1 MKKSIYIIL
10 SLIAIVILSSSC
22 NKRKT
27 YADLLK
33 EENKAIDKFIS
44 KNKLV
49 VIDNFPRNGVFKDN
63 EFFRDPATG
72 VYYNIMEVGDT
83 INTKKAKDG
92 SEVHVR
98 FKGLKYFSKNDTLE
112 YNNNDPIR
120 SPFPETFVYRGPVT
134 MLNRSR
140 NYPGTTAGWAVP
152 LEHVGRNGKVRMI
165 IPFNMGAPSDQQA
178 YTPTYY
184 DVVHYTGIDE

>member
-1 MKKSIYIIL
+1 MKKSTYIIL
-10 SLIAIVILSSSC
+10 SLIALTILGSSC

-33 EENKAIDKFIS
+33 EENKAIDKFIA

-49 VIDNFPRNGVFKDN
+49 ILDAFPKNGTFKEK
-63 EFFRDPATG
+63 EFYRDPATG
-72 VYYNIMEVGDT
+72 VYYSIVEVGDT

-98 FKGLKYFSKNDTLE
+98 FKGLKYFSKNDSIE
-112 YNNNDPIR
+112 YNNYDPIR
-120 SPFPETFVYRGPVT
+120 SPFPESFTYRGPVT
-134 MLNRSR
+134 MLNRSL
-140 NYPGTTAGWAVP
+140 YSSTTAGWAVP
-152 LEHVGRNGKVRMI
+152 LQHVGRNGKVRMI
-165 IPFNMGAPSDQQA
+165 VPFNMGSQGDQQA

-184 DVVHYTGIDE
+184 DIVQYTEIDE